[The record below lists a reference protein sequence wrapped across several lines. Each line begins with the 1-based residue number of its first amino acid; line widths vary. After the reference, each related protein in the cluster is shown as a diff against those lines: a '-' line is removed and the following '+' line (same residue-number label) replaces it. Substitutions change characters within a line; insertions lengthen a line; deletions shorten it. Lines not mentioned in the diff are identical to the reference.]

1 MDRATNAHRHHVTKA
16 LVGRIVRAARK
27 DPGSLRRRQEKE
39 SQHTALVGF
48 VEALYC
54 GWDERAQGMM
64 TTNRLKNELKARHN
78 LDVSVTTIRLLLKRQ
93 LGLSY
98 LKVKALSPQ
107 TNSIRSLA
115 CRQAYAMRMLGAML
129 TGRRIINVDESWLAT
144 MTHRYRSWAARGRPN
159 AHVLK

>member
-1 MDRATNAHRHHVTKA
+1 MDRATNAHRHHVTKT
-16 LVGRIVRAARK
+16 LVGRIVRATK
-27 DPGSLRRRQEKE
+27 KNPGSLQRRQEKE

-64 TTNRLKNELKARHN
+64 TTNRLKNELKARHS

-129 TGRRIINVDESWLAT
+129 AGRRIINIDESWLDSV
-144 MTHRYRSWAARGRPN
+144 RYQRRCWQHKEGGIGE
-159 AHVLK
+159 K